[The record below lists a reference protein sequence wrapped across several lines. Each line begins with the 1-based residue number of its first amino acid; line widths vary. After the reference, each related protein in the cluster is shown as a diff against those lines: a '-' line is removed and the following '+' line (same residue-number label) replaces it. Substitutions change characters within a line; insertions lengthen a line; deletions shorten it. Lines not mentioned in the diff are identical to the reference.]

1 MELSQPDLSQRDDTP
16 CFLVENSQ
24 LETQAEGDCSD
35 GEDVI
40 FRHKMLGK
48 LAALRD
54 SSTSPIMEV
63 EMLANGRKCHIT
75 MATGGPGPQ
84 GGSQHPGASGSQSA
98 GPSGS
103 GSHGGGAEDDGNGG
117 AEQGGGGGGGGG
129 DAGGGGDGGGDDDD
143 DNEEEGEGDDSHHE
157 EEAETSTSTST
168 PQSSGNS
175 SGSRSSLP
183 GLVRPIPSI
192 VTPIKVIPVH
202 EIQESEGDMS
212 ALSETEGRHEVDP
225 GSESEGLGGLSEAS
239 TALVTDSEMSPARKN
254 VPPLTS
260 PGPSKLSGS
269 SSSSSVQLQSSTI
282 STISSFT
289 SSSSGSSHIET
300 PLKKSPR
307 KTPVKSPRKDVQ
319 HLSEAQ
325 AATIKMSPLKGKTK
339 SPKKSPHKSPRKA
352 GQAKESPMKARRR
365 LGEEELLAARVV
377 KEKLQED
384 TKQEGGTSGSSG
396 ASNKIHE
403 HTSGEVRMEVHATM
417 EDQPSSIPDSQP
429 TGRPDSPDPLSSQQ
443 DMFVEDIQRP
453 QEERV
458 LSTPAENLGCLQLSG
473 EPMLVQD
480 TSLSSEG
487 GSETVIAPS
496 PEAYGPTPH
505 IIPSSPTGETQEQD
519 HPVEVAE
526 DPVPSSQGSSQGS
539 SHPAAQSEQELVDH
553 PWQPSEPQWS
563 QDLLASGPDD
573 EGTSGKF
580 AEMTKD
586 SSSRPPSLH
595 LQLPDTELSLDRDES
610 TPQGGNNK
618 GNIAVPAEQ
627 TKVGGLQSNETKC
640 SSSSDSQTSGKS
652 DRKELEQALDF
663 LKGMF
668 PSLEKDILISVYEAQ
683 NCALEATIEQ
693 LLEMS
698 QGSGAI
704 GVSVEMREEKPES
717 VTVRGQSV
725 GKPEDAMKTSR
736 GDNVQKKKVSLWDIA
751 STSKDDPQTSYSQV
765 EMIEDDA
772 DQEKEV
778 VRKSEDD
785 GKQVRTEDIPVQEGD
800 DRSLQR
806 EGNADK
812 QEEGCDVQDN
822 WALHFTPS
830 MDGSQSQNMQ
840 NRMREIVGD
849 LDQSME
855 PELAPSQLLFL
866 PQDQVINQPEGPA
879 PTEHSNEEAEDVV
892 VIDISSQKE
901 EKAEKGLDEEK
912 KPDILAAEKDD
923 KGDDDV
929 SAALRED
936 SSVEVVLCDT
946 EKEEPQE
953 EIRATPS
960 AQANSESSVPFH
972 LALPKDGGLFR
983 PIATTPP
990 LMKAKRP
997 RLPRHSTPLPDYT
1010 ESPTDTTPTSAVTS
1024 AVTTPE
1030 GDGSAF
1036 ADPGSSGGQGLTTAI
1051 NRGGQPGAGPPL
1063 QMRMGAVLE
1072 SQSDHTQEEN
1082 QLPLF
1087 QLQKPPELDADQLK
1101 AIKESPSKLPSLFT
1115 RVREKVR
1122 AQQEE
1127 QDSSSEEDDAPRPAD
1142 SEDLFGPPVSS
1153 RKTEKKG
1160 KVLKRRQ
1167 AQLFDSEES
1176 EMSVGKTEGHLYHEE
1191 ESKISPAEV
1200 MDVEEEVKVQ
1210 HTCGSLLEKT
1220 EKPGVKAEAQE
1231 EVPVETEA
1239 SAEREQP
1246 PDNSSEEKEEPIQP
1260 LTKSQS
1266 VSSNADTLEYW
1277 RGSEEGEQL
1286 VPGQQGPDESG
1297 QRGQRQDE
1305 GRDEYAQLTKKR
1317 KRSPTTAGA
1326 VAAPNTAE
1334 KDERSAVTEDPQTP
1348 VKLPTEEKDPYE
1360 YSSQV
1365 SPIQDKRK
1373 RRQVVAAGLG
1383 SPPASIPTWR
1393 GPSTL
1398 TASSTR
1404 VVGVQANT
1412 QPSPTKTW
1420 RTKNKDKQHKS
1431 AKVRAHGGGSSPSG
1445 RGSALSAQG
1454 TSREQGEPTGGD
1466 GGEEKEEGGG
1476 EGERM
1481 PGDGDGEEGQPPRKR
1496 VKIDEE
1502 HDTESAGG
1510 EEESPPQYVR
1520 ETTITTIT
1528 ETIVKRVITEK
1539 IKRGQKIVDYQVIE
1553 EMEEPVV
1560 DIEEEVSISPSIS
1573 RTGSSLMSGE
1583 LADIS
1588 SLSTS
1593 ASKSSPSSL
1602 SKSLSS
1608 SSLSRTNSSGPSMAS
1623 LERTSSSQS
1632 KSSSSSPGA
1641 GGGDTPQ
1648 GGGGDTP
1655 QGGAKDQEGF
1665 TKPVG
1670 SPRRRRSGIGS
1681 QLLGQQSKGTSGSQ
1695 RLEVSETGTQTE
1707 VAQSSESK
1715 GVEDKA
1721 EGGEGIQPEGEKK
1734 GEKNQQSRR
1743 RKSSRKRQ
1751 SETAS
1756 PEEPGR
1762 ETDSSRRTSRSGQ
1775 AAASTS
1781 AVQKRSDSTIGDTGG
1796 RSRTR
1801 SAGPPGEDSG
1811 KTAEEDM
1818 AEAGVAVQPKES
1830 PRGRK
1835 PRGRTRGT
1843 PRGRGKRGGASAGS
1857 RSLSTDRITK
1867 KAQGHKESRSSSGAR
1882 SSRSSRGHESDE
1894 QSDDSSEERAGTPEI
1909 PYQGVQQKLSSRSKQ
1924 SQEETTRETVSSD
1937 SGSSEP
1943 REGARVMALL
1953 VSDKHWYPGVIL
1965 KTLKNDRFLVRFED
1979 EDETSVRP
1987 REIAARNMMVVS
1999 RLPVNTAVLASV
2011 EDVQECVYAPGII
2024 RGYHHSGEAEEYLVE
2039 FNDGSTVRA
2048 PHANVILNPEQA
2060 AAYRAQ
2066 VMRVAEVSASVS
2078 LDNLVTGKRKRP
2090 GAAMEY
2096 KTPDKGKAIRDPEY
2110 SSGGT
2115 SSSVTTPRGPQ
2126 AKRRRRMEEVG
2137 EMDTG
2142 TGKTPKPSTAS
2153 PVRGV
2158 PTLPAG
2164 IMDSPRTQSA
2174 SRSLRSQ
2181 EDLEELG
2188 PLPTNR
2194 RLFRGCAFIL
2204 TAAPKG
2210 KAERASAAAESQSSE
2225 DSEEEVS
2232 TLPYS
2237 KSHVQRQIEQGG
2249 GKVYEDF
2256 KRMQERSK
2264 STHLY
2269 LIADSFCR
2277 TKKYFLSLA
2286 HGIPC
2291 VSHQWIR
2298 DSCSQGCLQ
2307 DYKAYLLPA
2316 GRSLETRNT
2325 IEWQPRGRIFQ
2336 NMGALVVSESRE
2348 FRDVWADILVA
2359 AGCVMAKKVSKEEAE
2374 SSPLD
2379 CDLVVSDP
2387 SCPGSLV
2394 QRAGQLGVRVV
2405 STEWVI
2411 QCLIHAHRVGYTG
2424 HAKYRHDYKD
2434 T

>member
-1 MELSQPDLSQRDDTP
+1 MDLSQPDLSQRDDTP

-24 LETQAEGDCSD
+24 QETQAEVDCGD
-35 GEDVI
+35 GEDTI
-40 FRHKMLGK
+40 FRHKMLARLG
-48 LAALRD
+48 ALRD

-63 EMLANGRKCHIT
+63 EMMANGHKCHIT
-75 MATGGPGPQ
+75 MATGGPGQQ
-84 GGSQHPGASGSQSA
+84 GGGQHHGASGPQGA

-103 GSHGGGAEDDGNGG
+103 QGSQGGGAEDDGNGG
-117 AEQGGGGGGGGG
+117 AEQGGGGG
-129 DAGGGGDGGGDDDD
+129 DAGGGGGDGGDDDD
-143 DNEEEGEGDDSHHE
+143 NDNEEEGAGDDSHHE
-157 EEAETSTSTST
+157 EEADTSTST

-175 SGSRSSLP
+175 SGRSSLP
-183 GLVRPIPSI
+183 GLVRPIPST

-202 EIQESEGDMS
+202 EIQESEEGDMS

-225 GSESEGLGGLSEAS
+225 GSSESEGLGGLSEAS
-239 TALVTDSEMSPARKN
+239 TALVTDSEMSPAHKS
-254 VPPLTS
+254 VPHLTS

-269 SSSSSVQLQSSTI
+269 SSSGSVQLQSSTI

-289 SSSSGSSHIET
+289 SSSSGSSHTET

-307 KTPVKSPRKDVQ
+307 KTPIKSPRKDLK

-325 AATIKMSPLKGKTK
+325 AAGIKVSPLKGKTK

-365 LGEEELLAARVV
+365 LGEEELSAA
-377 KEKLQED
+377 KDMEEKPSEED

-403 HTSGEVRMEVHATM
+403 HTSGELRMEVQYTGL
-417 EDQPSSIPDSQP
+417 EEQPLSIPDSQP
-429 TGRPDSPDPLSSQQ
+429 AGRPDSPHLLSSQQ
-443 DMFVEDIQRP
+443 DMFMEDVQRP
-453 QEERV
+453 QDERV

-487 GSETVIAPS
+487 GSETVISPS
-496 PEAYGPTPH
+496 PEAYGHTPH
-505 IIPSSPTGETQEQD
+505 IIPSSPTEEPHEQ
-519 HPVEVAE
+519 VAE
-526 DPVPSSQGSSQGS
+526 DPTAPSSQGSS
-539 SHPAAQSEQELVDH
+539 HNAAQSEQELVDH

-563 QDLLASGPDD
+563 QDLLG
-573 EGTSGKF
+573 EGSSVTKSS
-580 AEMTKD
+580 EMTKD
-586 SSSRPPSLH
+586 STSRPPSLH
-595 LQLPDTELSLDRDES
+595 LQLPDTELSSERDES
-610 TPQGGNNK
+610 TPQGLTNK
-618 GNIAVPAEQ
+618 GDTSVPGEQ
-627 TKVGGLQSNETKC
+627 TKAEGLQDNKAE
-640 SSSSDSQTSGKS
+640 SSSSSGSSQTGRKS
-652 DRKELEQALDF
+652 ERKEFKQALEF

-668 PSLEKDILISVYEAQ
+668 PSLDEDILISVYKAQ
-683 NCALEATIEQ
+683 NCSLEAAIEQ

-704 GVSVEMREEKPES
+704 GVSVEMQEKPES
-717 VTVRGQSV
+717 VKVRVQSI
-725 GKPEDAMKTSR
+725 GKPEDVLQTSG
-736 GDNVQKKKVSLWDIA
+736 GDVAQKKKISLWELA

-765 EMIEDDA
+765 EVIEEDA
-772 DQEKEV
+772 DQEKED
-778 VRKSEDD
+778 VRKSED
-785 GKQVRTEDIPVQEGD
+785 KEKHVSTEDIAVQEGEG
-800 DRSLQR
+800 RCLQR
-806 EGNADK
+806 EGITDE
-812 QEEGCDVQDN
+812 QEENSDVQDN

-830 MDGSQSQNMQ
+830 LDGSQSQNVQ
-840 NRMREIVGD
+840 SRVREMVEDI
-849 LDQSME
+849 DQSTE

-866 PQDQVINQPEGPA
+866 PQGQVTNQPVGSA
-879 PTEHSNEEAEDVV
+879 SAEHSKEEGKREEVEDIAVTDTSFQKDEEAGKGSHEEDEA
-892 VIDISSQKE
+892 DISVVE
-901 EKAEKGLDEEK
+901 
-912 KPDILAAEKDD
+912 IDD
-923 KGDDDV
+923 KGEDDP
-929 SAALRED
+929 STSHSKPPKED

-946 EKEEPQE
+946 EKEETPGKS
-953 EIRATPS
+953 RATPS
-960 AQANSESSVPFH
+960 AQANNSESSVPFH

-990 LMKAKRP
+990 LMKATRP
-997 RLPRHSTPLPDYT
+997 RLPRHSTPVPDYT

-1024 AVTTPE
+1024 ADTTPE
-1030 GDGSAF
+1030 GNGSVF
-1036 ADPGSSGGQGLTTAI
+1036 ADPGSSGGQGPSTAA
-1051 NRGGQPGAGPPL
+1051 NRGEQPPL

-1082 QLPLF
+1082 QPPLF

-1127 QDSSSEEDDAPRPAD
+1127 QDSSSEEDDAPGPAD
-1142 SEDLFGPPVSS
+1142 SEDLFDPPVSS
-1153 RKTEKKG
+1153 RKKG
-1160 KVLKRRQ
+1160 QKVKGHRRRPV
-1167 AQLFDSEES
+1167 QLLDSEES
-1176 EMSVGKTEGHLYHEE
+1176 EMSVEKTEGQLHGEGDE
-1191 ESKISPAEV
+1191 ESKIGQAEV
-1200 MDVEEEVKVQ
+1200 IEGERVADPLEK
-1210 HTCGSLLEKT
+1210 HTCGLNPEALV
-1220 EKPGVKAEAQE
+1220 KPEIKAEEQE
-1231 EVPVETEA
+1231 EAPAGTTDPCQ
-1239 SAEREQP
+1239 SAGREQP
-1246 PDNSSEEKEEPIQP
+1246 TDRTSGEREEPVHP
-1260 LTKSQS
+1260 LKKSLS
-1266 VSSNADTLEYW
+1266 TSSNADTLEYW
-1277 RGSEEGEQL
+1277 RSSEEGEL
-1286 VPGQQGPDESG
+1286 MPEQQVPDESG
-1297 QRGQRQDE
+1297 KGGQRKDE
-1305 GRDEYAQLTKKR
+1305 ASDGHAQVAKKR
-1317 KRSPTTAGA
+1317 KRSPNAAEA
-1326 VAAPNTAE
+1326 VAAPDTAG
-1334 KDERSAVTEDPQTP
+1334 KDERLTLTGDPTTPQKLSA
-1348 VKLPTEEKDPYE
+1348 EEKDPYE
-1360 YSSQV
+1360 YTSQV
-1365 SPIQDKRK
+1365 SPILDRRK
-1373 RRQVVAAGLG
+1373 RRHVVAAGLG

-1393 GPSTL
+1393 GPSTQ
-1398 TASSTR
+1398 TTSATR

-1412 QPSPTKTW
+1412 QPSPTTMVKTK
-1420 RTKNKDKQHKS
+1420 TNDKQRKS
-1431 AKVRAHGGGSSPSG
+1431 AKLRAHGGGTSPSG
-1445 RGSALSAQG
+1445 RGSTPSAQS
-1454 TSREQGEPTGGD
+1454 TSREEGQPTGGD
-1466 GGEEKEEGGG
+1466 GGEEKEEEGG

-1502 HDTESAGG
+1502 NDTESAGG

-1560 DIEEEVSISPSIS
+1560 DIEEEVSISPSVS

-1641 GGGDTPQ
+1641 GGGD
-1648 GGGGDTP
+1648 
-1655 QGGAKDQEGF
+1655 KDQEGF

-1681 QLLGQQSKGTSGSQ
+1681 QLLGQQSKVTSGSQ

-1707 VAQSSESK
+1707 AAGGK
-1715 GVEDKA
+1715 GAKDKGKG
-1721 EGGEGIQPEGEKK
+1721 EGGSRPEGEETE
-1734 GEKNQQSRR
+1734 EKEQQSKR
-1743 RKSSRKRQ
+1743 RKSSRTRQ
-1751 SETAS
+1751 TETVS

-1762 ETDSSRRTSRSGQ
+1762 ETDSPRRALRSGQ
-1775 AAASTS
+1775 ATASAS
-1781 AVQKRSDSTIGDTGG
+1781 AVQKTSDSTEEETG
-1796 RSRTR
+1796 RHSRTR
-1801 SAGPPGEDSG
+1801 TAGPSGEDSG
-1811 KTAEEDM
+1811 KTVEGLAET
-1818 AEAGVAVQPKES
+1818 EAAVQPSPKKT
-1830 PRGRK
+1830 PRGRT
-1835 PRGRTRGT
+1835 PRGRTRGS
-1843 PRGRGKRGGASAGS
+1843 PRRRGRRGGASAGS
-1857 RSLSTDRITK
+1857 RSLSTEKLSKTPR
-1867 KAQGHKESRSSSGAR
+1867 GRKESRSSSAAR

-1894 QSDDSSEERAGTPEI
+1894 QSSESSEERAGTPEI
-1909 PYQGVQQKLSSRSKQ
+1909 PFQGVQQRLSGRSDKP
-1924 SQEETTRETVSSD
+1924 QEDTSRETVSSD

-1965 KTLKNDRFLVRFED
+1965 KTLKNDRYLVRFED
-1979 EDETSVRP
+1979 EDETTVRP

-2011 EDVQECVYAPGII
+2011 EDVQDCVYAPGII
-2024 RGYHHSGEAEEYLVE
+2024 RGYHHNGETGEEEYLVE
-2039 FNDGSTVRA
+2039 FNDGSTGRA

-2090 GAAMEY
+2090 GAVKEQ
-2096 KTPDKGKAIRDPEY
+2096 KTPDRGRATRDTEY

-2115 SSSVTTPRGPQ
+2115 SSSITTPRGPQ
-2126 AKRRRRMEEVG
+2126 TKRRRIMEEAG

-2142 TGKTPKPSTAS
+2142 TGQTPKPSTSS
-2153 PVRGV
+2153 PVRGA

-2164 IMDSPRTQSA
+2164 IMDSPQTQSA
-2174 SRSLRSQ
+2174 RRSLRSQ
-2181 EDLEELG
+2181 EDVEQLG
-2188 PLPTNR
+2188 PLPTDR

-2204 TAAPKG
+2204 TAAPKD

-2298 DSCSQGCLQ
+2298 DSCSQGRLQ

-2316 GRSLETRNT
+2316 GRSLETRST
-2325 IEWQPRGRIFQ
+2325 IEWVPRGRIFQ
-2336 NMGALVVSESRE
+2336 NMDVLVVSESRD

-2374 SSPLD
+2374 SAPLD

-2387 SCPGSLV
+2387 SCPGALV

-2424 HAKYRHDYKD
+2424 HDKYRHDFKD
-2434 T
+2434 S

>member
-1 MELSQPDLSQRDDTP
+1 MDTNATSPWQLVDQDNREVASIMEHQVLKVLGPLVAKVGEQRMMGMEEQSKAVEGVV
-16 CFLVENSQ
+16 LVEEEVLKVLAPLDQ
-24 LETQAEGDCSD
+24 VAKVGEQRMMGMEGQSKVVE
-35 GEDVI
+35 GVVLVEEEEEV
-40 FRHKMLGK
+40 
-48 LAALRD
+48 
-54 SSTSPIMEV
+54 MEV
-63 EMLANGRKCHIT
+63 VMGMMIMKRKEQVMIAIMRRRQTH
-75 MATGGPGPQ
+75 
-84 GGSQHPGASGSQSA
+84 QHPLLKVV
-98 GPSGS
+98 
-103 GSHGGGAEDDGNGG
+103 
-117 AEQGGGGGGGGG
+117 
-129 DAGGGGDGGGDDDD
+129 
-143 DNEEEGEGDDSHHE
+143 
-157 EEAETSTSTST
+157 ETA
-168 PQSSGNS
+168 
-175 SGSRSSLP
+175 
-183 GLVRPIPSI
+183 V
-192 VTPIKVIPVH
+192 
-202 EIQESEGDMS
+202 
-212 ALSETEGRHEVDP
+212 AEGRHEVDP
-225 GSESEGLGGLSEAS
+225 GSSESEGLGGLSEAS
-239 TALVTDSEMSPARKN
+239 TALVTDSEMSPAHKS
-254 VPPLTS
+254 VPHLTS

-269 SSSSSVQLQSSTI
+269 SSSGSVQLQSSTI

-289 SSSSGSSHIET
+289 SSSSGSSHTET

-307 KTPVKSPRKDVQ
+307 KAPIKSPRKDLK

-325 AATIKMSPLKGKTK
+325 AAGIKVSPLKGKTK

-365 LGEEELLAARVV
+365 LGEEELSAA
-377 KEKLQED
+377 KDIEEKPSEED

-403 HTSGEVRMEVHATM
+403 HTSGELRMEVQYTGL
-417 EDQPSSIPDSQP
+417 EEQPLSIPDSQP
-429 TGRPDSPDPLSSQQ
+429 TGSPDSPHLLSSQQ
-443 DMFVEDIQRP
+443 DMFMEDVQRP
-453 QEERV
+453 QEEHV

-487 GSETVIAPS
+487 GSETVISPS
-496 PEAYGPTPH
+496 PEAYGHTPH
-505 IIPSSPTGETQEQD
+505 IIPSSPTGETEEQD
-519 HPVEVAE
+519 KSLEVAE
-526 DPVPSSQGSSQGS
+526 DPPVPSLQGS
-539 SHPAAQSEQELVDH
+539 SHNSAQSQQELVDH

-573 EGTSGKF
+573 KGPSGTKS
-580 AEMTKD
+580 ADMTKD
-586 SSSRPPSLH
+586 STSRPPSLH
-595 LQLPDTELSLDRDES
+595 LQLPDTELSSEHDES
-610 TPQGGNNK
+610 ISQEVSNRGGPS
-618 GNIAVPAEQ
+618 VSTEQ
-627 TKVGGLQSNETKC
+627 TRAEGLQDNKAE
-640 SSSSDSQTSGKS
+640 SSSSSGSSQTGRKS
-652 DRKELEQALDF
+652 ERQEFKQTLDF

-668 PSLEKDILISVYEAQ
+668 PSLDEDILISVYKAQ
-683 NCALEATIEQ
+683 NCSLEAAIEQ

-698 QGSGAI
+698 QGSGVI
-704 GVSVEMREEKPES
+704 GVSVEMQEKPKS
-717 VTVRGQSV
+717 VKVRVQSI
-725 GKPEDAMKTSR
+725 GKPEDVLQTSE
-736 GDNVQKKKVSLWDIA
+736 GDKKKVSLWELA

-765 EMIEDDA
+765 EMIEEDA
-772 DQEKEV
+772 DQEKED
-778 VRKSEDD
+778 VRKSEDKE
-785 GKQVRTEDIPVQEGD
+785 KQDRTEDIAVQEGD
-800 DRSLQR
+800 EKSLQR
-806 EGNADK
+806 NIADE
-812 QEEGCDVQDN
+812 QEEGSDVQDN

-830 MDGSQSQNMQ
+830 LDGSQSQNVQ
-840 NRMREIVGD
+840 SRVREMVED
-849 LDQSME
+849 LEDQSTE

-866 PQDQVINQPEGPA
+866 PQGQVTNQPVGPA
-879 PTEHSNEEAEDVV
+879 SAEHSKEEGKKEEVEDIAVTDTSFQKDEEAGKGSHEEEEA
-892 VIDISSQKE
+892 DISVVE
-901 EKAEKGLDEEK
+901 
-912 KPDILAAEKDD
+912 IDD
-923 KGDDDV
+923 KGEDDL
-929 SAALRED
+929 SAAHRQPNKED

-946 EKEEPQE
+946 EKEETPGE
-953 EIRATPS
+953 SRVTPS
-960 AQANSESSVPFH
+960 AQANNSESSVPFH

-990 LMKAKRP
+990 LMKAMRP

-1024 AVTTPE
+1024 ADTTPE
-1030 GDGSAF
+1030 GNGSVF
-1036 ADPGSSGGQGLTTAI
+1036 ADPGSSGGQGPSTAA
-1051 NRGGQPGAGPPL
+1051 NRGEQPPL
-1063 QMRMGAVLE
+1063 QMKMGAVLE
-1072 SQSDHTQEEN
+1072 SQSGHTQEEN
-1082 QLPLF
+1082 QPPLF

-1127 QDSSSEEDDAPRPAD
+1127 QDSSSEEDDAPGPAD
-1142 SEDLFGPPVSS
+1142 SEDLFDPPVSS
-1153 RKTEKKG
+1153 RKKG
-1160 KVLKRRQ
+1160 QKVKGHRRRPV
-1167 AQLFDSEES
+1167 QLLDSEES
-1176 EMSVGKTEGHLYHEE
+1176 EMSVEKTEGQLHGEGDE
-1191 ESKISPAEV
+1191 ESKIGQAEV
-1200 MDVEEEVKVQ
+1200 IEGEKVADPLEK
-1210 HTCGSLLEKT
+1210 HTCGLNPNALV
-1220 EKPGVKAEAQE
+1220 KPEVKAEEQE
-1231 EVPVETEA
+1231 EAPAGTTDPCQ
-1239 SAEREQP
+1239 SADREQP
-1246 PDNSSEEKEEPIQP
+1246 TDRTSGERKEPIQP
-1260 LTKSQS
+1260 LKKSLS
-1266 VSSNADTLEYW
+1266 MSSNADTLEYW
-1277 RGSEEGEQL
+1277 RSSEEGEE
-1286 VPGQQGPDESG
+1286 VPGQNVPDENGKGG
-1297 QRGQRQDE
+1297 QRKDE
-1305 GRDEYAQLTKKR
+1305 ASDGHAQVTKKR
-1317 KRSPTTAGA
+1317 KRSPNAA
-1326 VAAPNTAE
+1326 EVVAAPDTTE
-1334 KDERSAVTEDPQTP
+1334 KDERPAVTGDPTTP
-1348 VKLPTEEKDPYE
+1348 EKLSAEEKDPYE
-1360 YSSQV
+1360 YTSQV
-1365 SPIQDKRK
+1365 SPILDRRK
-1373 RRQVVAAGLG
+1373 RRHVVAAGLG

-1393 GPSTL
+1393 GPSSQ
-1398 TASSTR
+1398 TASATR

-1412 QPSPTKTW
+1412 QPLPTKTFK
-1420 RTKNKDKQHKS
+1420 TKKKDVQHKS
-1431 AKVRAHGGGSSPSG
+1431 AKLREHGGGTSPSG
-1445 RGSALSAQG
+1445 RGSTPSAQS
-1454 TSREQGEPTGGD
+1454 TSREEGQPTGGD
-1466 GGEEKEEGGG
+1466 GGEEKEEEEEGG

-1502 HDTESAGG
+1502 NDTESAGG

-1553 EMEEPVV
+1553 ETEEPVV
-1560 DIEEEVSISPSIS
+1560 DIEEEVSISPSVS

-1608 SSLSRTNSSGPSMAS
+1608 SSLSRNNSSGPSLAS

-1632 KSSSSSPGA
+1632 KSSSSSPGT
-1641 GGGDTPQ
+1641 GGGD
-1648 GGGGDTP
+1648 
-1655 QGGAKDQEGF
+1655 KDQEGF

-1681 QLLGQQSKGTSGSQ
+1681 QLLGQQSKVTGGSQ

-1707 VAQSSESK
+1707 AAGRK
-1715 GVEDKA
+1715 GAKDKA
-1721 EGGEGIQPEGEKK
+1721 KGEDSKPEGEKT
-1734 GEKNQQSRR
+1734 GEKEQQSRR
-1743 RKSSRKRQ
+1743 RKSSRTRQ
-1751 SETAS
+1751 TETVS

-1762 ETDSSRRTSRSGQ
+1762 ETDSPRRALRSGQ
-1775 AAASTS
+1775 ATASAS
-1781 AVQKRSDSTIGDTGG
+1781 AVPKTSDSTEEETG
-1796 RSRTR
+1796 RHSRTR
-1801 SAGPPGEDSG
+1801 SAGPSGKDSD
-1811 KTAEEDM
+1811 KTAEEEIVEE
-1818 AEAGVAVQPKES
+1818 EAAVQPSLK
-1830 PRGRK
+1830 K
-1835 PRGRTRGT
+1835 TPRGRTPSGRTRGS
-1843 PRGRGKRGGASAGS
+1843 PRRRGRRGGASAGS
-1857 RSLSTDRITK
+1857 RSLYTEKLSKTPR
-1867 KAQGHKESRSSSGAR
+1867 GRKESRSSSAAR

-1894 QSDDSSEERAGTPEI
+1894 QSSESSEERAGTPEI
-1909 PYQGVQQKLSSRSKQ
+1909 PFQGVQQRLSGRSEKP
-1924 SQEETTRETVSSD
+1924 QEDTSRETVSSD

-1965 KTLKNDRFLVRFED
+1965 KTLKNDRYLVRFED
-1979 EDETSVRP
+1979 EDETTVRP
-1987 REIAARNMMVVS
+1987 REIAARNMMVVA

-2011 EDVQECVYAPGII
+2011 EDVQDCVYAPGII
-2024 RGYHHSGEAEEYLVE
+2024 RGYHHNGETGEEEYLVE

-2090 GAAMEY
+2090 GAVKEQ
-2096 KTPDKGKAIRDPEY
+2096 KTPDRGRATRDTEY

-2115 SSSVTTPRGPQ
+2115 SSSITTPRGPQ
-2126 AKRRRRMEEVG
+2126 TKRRRIMEEAG

-2142 TGKTPKPSTAS
+2142 TGQTPKPSTSS
-2153 PVRGV
+2153 PVRGA
-2158 PTLPAG
+2158 PNLPAG
-2164 IMDSPRTQSA
+2164 IMDSPQTQSA
-2174 SRSLRSQ
+2174 RHSLRSQ
-2181 EDLEELG
+2181 EDVEQLG
-2188 PLPTNR
+2188 PLPTDR

-2204 TAAPKG
+2204 TAAPKD

-2298 DSCSQGCLQ
+2298 DSCSQGRLQ

-2325 IEWQPRGRIFQ
+2325 IEWVPRGRIFQ
-2336 NMGALVVSESRE
+2336 NMDVLVVSESRD

-2374 SSPLD
+2374 SAPLD

-2387 SCPGSLV
+2387 SCPGALV
-2394 QRAGQLGVRVV
+2394 QRAGQVGVRVV

-2424 HAKYRHDYKD
+2424 HAKYRHDFKD
-2434 T
+2434 S

>member
-1 MELSQPDLSQRDDTP
+1 MDLSQPDLSQRDDTP

-24 LETQAEGDCSD
+24 QETQAEVDCSD
-35 GEDVI
+35 GEDTI
-40 FRHKMLGK
+40 FRHKMLARLG
-48 LAALRD
+48 ALRD

-63 EMLANGRKCHIT
+63 EMMANGHKCHIT
-75 MATGGPGPQ
+75 MATGGPGQQ
-84 GGSQHPGASGSQSA
+84 GGGQHHGASGPQGA

-103 GSHGGGAEDDGNGG
+103 QGGGAEDDGNGG
-117 AEQGGGGGGGGG
+117 AEQGGGGGG
-129 DAGGGGDGGGDDDD
+129 AGGGRGDGGDDDD
-143 DNEEEGEGDDSHHE
+143 NDNEEEGAGDDSHHE
-157 EEAETSTSTST
+157 EEADTSTST

-192 VTPIKVIPVH
+192 VTPVKVIPVH
-202 EIQESEGDMS
+202 EIQESEEGDMS

-225 GSESEGLGGLSEAS
+225 GSSESEGLGGLSEAS
-239 TALVTDSEMSPARKN
+239 TALVTDSEMSPAYKS
-254 VPPLTS
+254 VPHLTS

-269 SSSSSVQLQSSTI
+269 SSSGSVQLQSSTI

-289 SSSSGSSHIET
+289 SSSSGSSHTET

-307 KTPVKSPRKDVQ
+307 KTPIKSPRKDIK

-325 AATIKMSPLKGKTK
+325 AAGIKVSPLKGKTK

-352 GQAKESPMKARRR
+352 GQGKESPMKARRR
-365 LGEEELLAARVV
+365 LGEEELSAA
-377 KEKLQED
+377 KNMEEKPSEED

-403 HTSGEVRMEVHATM
+403 HTSGELRMEVQYTGL
-417 EDQPSSIPDSQP
+417 EEQPLSIPDSQP
-429 TGRPDSPDPLSSQQ
+429 TGRPDSPHLLSSQQ
-443 DMFVEDIQRP
+443 DMFMEDVQRP
-453 QEERV
+453 QEEHV

-487 GSETVIAPS
+487 GSETVISPS
-496 PEAYGPTPH
+496 PEAYGHTPH
-505 IIPSSPTGETQEQD
+505 IIPSSPTGETEEQD
-519 HPVEVAE
+519 KSLEVAE
-526 DPVPSSQGSSQGS
+526 DPPVPSLQGS
-539 SHPAAQSEQELVDH
+539 SHNSAQSQQELVDH

-563 QDLLASGPDD
+563 QDLLAPGPDG
-573 EGTSGKF
+573 EGPSGTKS
-580 AEMTKD
+580 ADMTKD
-586 SSSRPPSLH
+586 STSRPPSLH
-595 LQLPDTELSLDRDES
+595 LQLPDTELSSEHDES
-610 TPQGGNNK
+610 ISQEVSNK
-618 GNIAVPAEQ
+618 GRPSVSTEQ
-627 TKVGGLQSNETKC
+627 TKAEGLQDNKAA
-640 SSSSDSQTSGKS
+640 SSSSSSGSSQTGRKS
-652 DRKELEQALDF
+652 ERQELKQTLDF

-668 PSLEKDILISVYEAQ
+668 PSLDEDILISVYKAQ
-683 NCALEATIEQ
+683 NCLLEAAIEQ

-704 GVSVEMREEKPES
+704 GVSVEMREDVQTQGKPES
-717 VTVRGQSV
+717 VTVRVQSV
-725 GKPEDAMKTSR
+725 ENPEDVLQTSG
-736 GDNVQKKKVSLWDIA
+736 GDVAQKKKVSLWELA

-765 EMIEDDA
+765 EMIEEDA
-772 DQEKEV
+772 DQEKED

-785 GKQVRTEDIPVQEGD
+785 EKQVRTEDIAVQEGEG
-800 DRSLQR
+800 RSLQR
-806 EGNADK
+806 EDITDE
-812 QEEGCDVQDN
+812 QEEGSDDVQDN

-830 MDGSQSQNMQ
+830 LDGSQSQNVQ
-840 NRMREIVGD
+840 SRVREMVED
-849 LDQSME
+849 LEDQSTE

-866 PQDQVINQPEGPA
+866 PQGQVTKQPVGPA
-879 PTEHSNEEAEDVV
+879 PTEHSKEEVEDVHV
-892 VIDISSQKE
+892 GVTDTSSQKDE
-901 EKAEKGLDEEK
+901 EAGNGPDVEEEADISVAEK
-912 KPDILAAEKDD
+912 
-923 KGDDDV
+923 
-929 SAALRED
+929 ED

-946 EKEEPQE
+946 EKEETPRE
-953 EIRATPS
+953 SRATPS
-960 AQANSESSVPFH
+960 AQANNSESSVPFH

-990 LMKAKRP
+990 LMKATRP
-997 RLPRHSTPLPDYT
+997 RLPRHSTPVPDYT

-1024 AVTTPE
+1024 ADTTPE
-1030 GDGSAF
+1030 GNGSVF
-1036 ADPGSSGGQGLTTAI
+1036 ADPGTSGGQGLTTAA
-1051 NRGGQPGAGPPL
+1051 NRGGQPGEGAPL

-1072 SQSDHTQEEN
+1072 SQSDHTQEDN
-1082 QLPLF
+1082 QPPLF

-1127 QDSSSEEDDAPRPAD
+1127 QDSSSEEDDAPGPAD
-1142 SEDLFGPPVSS
+1142 SEDLFDPPVSS
-1153 RKTEKKG
+1153 RKKG
-1160 KVLKRRQ
+1160 QKVKGHRRRPV
-1167 AQLFDSEES
+1167 QLLDSEES
-1176 EMSVGKTEGHLYHEE
+1176 EMSVQKTEGHIEGNE
-1191 ESKISPAEV
+1191 ISQADV
-1200 MDVEEEVKVQ
+1200 MDVEEEKVDVSLAQ
-1210 HTCGSLLEKT
+1210 HTCGLYQETLARAE
-1220 EKPGVKAEAQE
+1220 VKAEEQE
-1231 EVPVETEA
+1231 EAPAEANDSCQSAGRERPMDRTSGETEEA
-1239 SAEREQP
+1239 
-1246 PDNSSEEKEEPIQP
+1246 IQP
-1260 LTKSQS
+1260 LKKSLS
-1266 VSSNADTLEYW
+1266 TSSNADTLEYW
-1277 RGSEEGEQL
+1277 RSSEEGEQ
-1286 VPGQQGPDESG
+1286 VPGHQVPDDESEK
-1297 QRGQRQDE
+1297 RGQRKDE
-1305 GRDEYAQLTKKR
+1305 ASDGHAQVTKKR
-1317 KRSPTTAGA
+1317 KRSPTTAET
-1326 VAAPNTAE
+1326 VAAPDTAG
-1334 KDERSAVTEDPQTP
+1334 KDERPTLTGDPTTPEKLSA
-1348 VKLPTEEKDPYE
+1348 EEKDPYE
-1360 YSSQV
+1360 YTSQV
-1365 SPIQDKRK
+1365 SPILDRRK
-1373 RRQVVAAGLG
+1373 RRHVVAAGLG

-1393 GPSTL
+1393 GPCTQ
-1398 TASSTR
+1398 TSSATR

-1412 QPSPTKTW
+1412 QPSPTTTVKTK
-1420 RTKNKDKQHKS
+1420 TKDKQRKS
-1431 AKVRAHGGGSSPSG
+1431 AKLRAHGGGTSPSG
-1445 RGSALSAQG
+1445 RGSTPSAQS
-1454 TSREQGEPTGGD
+1454 TSREEGQPTGGD
-1466 GGEEKEEGGG
+1466 GGEEKEEEGGD
-1476 EGERM
+1476 GERI

-1496 VKIDEE
+1496 VKIDEDN
-1502 HDTESAGG
+1502 DTESAGG

-1560 DIEEEVSISPSIS
+1560 DIEEEVSISPSVS

-1608 SSLSRTNSSGPSMAS
+1608 SSLSRTNSSGPSLAS

-1632 KSSSSSPGA
+1632 KSSSSSPGT
-1641 GGGDTPQ
+1641 GGGD
-1648 GGGGDTP
+1648 
-1655 QGGAKDQEGF
+1655 KDQEGF

-1681 QLLGQQSKGTSGSQ
+1681 QLLGQQSKVTSGSQ

-1707 VAQSSESK
+1707 AAGGKDAKDK
-1715 GVEDKA
+1715 GKG
-1721 EGGEGIQPEGEKK
+1721 EGGSRPEGDEK
-1734 GEKNQQSRR
+1734 GEKEQQSRR
-1743 RKSSRKRQ
+1743 RKSSRTRQ
-1751 SETAS
+1751 TETVS

-1762 ETDSSRRTSRSGQ
+1762 ETDSPRRALRSGQ
-1775 AAASTS
+1775 ATASAS
-1781 AVQKRSDSTIGDTGG
+1781 AVQKTSDSTEEETG
-1796 RSRTR
+1796 RHSRTR
-1801 SAGPPGEDSG
+1801 TAGPSGKDSD
-1811 KTAEEDM
+1811 KTAEEEIVEEG
-1818 AEAGVAVQPKES
+1818 AAVQPS
-1830 PRGRK
+1830 PK
-1835 PRGRTRGT
+1835 KTPRGRTPSGRTRGS
-1843 PRGRGKRGGASAGS
+1843 PRRRGRRGGASAGS
-1857 RSLSTDRITK
+1857 RSLSTEKLSK
-1867 KAQGHKESRSSSGAR
+1867 KPQGRKESRSSSAAR

-1894 QSDDSSEERAGTPEI
+1894 QSSDSSEERAGTPEI
-1909 PYQGVQQKLSSRSKQ
+1909 PFQGVQQRLSGRSEKP
-1924 SQEETTRETVSSD
+1924 QEDTSRETVSSD

-1965 KTLKNDRFLVRFED
+1965 KTLKNDRYLVRFED
-1979 EDETSVRP
+1979 EDETTVRP

-2011 EDVQECVYAPGII
+2011 EDVQDCVYAPGII
-2024 RGYHHSGEAEEYLVE
+2024 RGYHHNGETGEEEYLVE

-2090 GAAMEY
+2090 GAVKEQ
-2096 KTPDKGKAIRDPEY
+2096 KTPDRGRATRDTEY

-2115 SSSVTTPRGPQ
+2115 SSSITTPRGPQ
-2126 AKRRRRMEEVG
+2126 TKRRRVMEEAG

-2142 TGKTPKPSTAS
+2142 TGQTPKPSTSS

-2164 IMDSPRTQSA
+2164 IMDSPQTQSA
-2174 SRSLRSQ
+2174 RRSLRSQ
-2181 EDLEELG
+2181 EDAVDIPHTEQLG

-2204 TAAPKG
+2204 TAAPKD

-2298 DSCSQGCLQ
+2298 DSCSQGRLQ

-2325 IEWQPRGRIFQ
+2325 IEWVPRGRIFQ
-2336 NMGALVVSESRE
+2336 NMDVLVVSESRD

-2374 SSPLD
+2374 SAPLD

-2387 SCPGSLV
+2387 SCPGALV

-2411 QCLIHAHRVGYTG
+2411 QCLIHSHRVGYTG
-2424 HAKYRHDYKD
+2424 HAKYRHDFKD
-2434 T
+2434 S